1 MAISSRLALLA
12 CLVSLP
18 AYAGKPQIQWDE
30 DYDFST
36 VQTYQWQAPPDGVS
50 LERADP
56 FLHDKI
62 VTAIEMELAA
72 AGLSRVESG
81 ADVFVTYYASKDTE
95 VRLESDSYGYG
106 FGGYGMGG
114 WGYYGYGVGGPVST
128 TTRVVEYEEGTL
140 VIDIWEPD
148 DQQLV
153 WRGSVSGILLSEKP
167 EKTQKNVLKAIEA
180 MAKQNAKLRERERSR
195 DAG

>member
-1 MAISSRLALLA
+1 MATYSRLALFA
-12 CLVSLP
+12 GLVSMP
-18 AYAGKPQIQWDE
+18 AYADKPQIQWDT

-36 VQTYQWQAPPDGVS
+36 VQTYQWQPPPDGVS

-56 FLHDKI
+56 FLHETI
-62 VTAIEMELAA
+62 VTALETELSAV
-72 AGLSRVESG
+72 GLMRVE
-81 ADVFVTYYASKDTE
+81 ANPDVLVTYYASKDTE

-114 WGYYGYGVGGPVST
+114 WGYYGYGMAGPVST

-140 VIDIWEPD
+140 VVDIWEPS

-153 WRGSVSGILLSEKP
+153 WRGSVSGILLSDKP

-180 MAKQNAKLRERERSR
+180 MAKQNAKLRGREREAS
-195 DAG
+195 